1 MSHSFAT
8 AWTVG
13 HQAPL
18 SMGLSHQE
26 YWSGMPFPPPGDLP
40 NPFNL
45 CSKPMRCML
54 LFAWDLF
61 AIQRSQMIPNIIN
74 PGKRQFVLS
83 PMIKSLYLRAPISWL
98 CECLCVHACTQS
110 LSLVP
115 LSAAPWTIACQV
127 LVYGIF
133 QARILEW
140 IAISYSSGSSS
151 PRDLSHVSCV
161 SCIGRWILYYCTTW
175 ETQYFG

>member
-1 MSHSFAT
+1 MSVQSCLTLWDLIVAL
-8 AWTVG
+8 
-13 HQAPL
+13 QAPL

-26 YWSGMPFPPPGDLP
+26 YWSGLPFLPPD
-40 NPFNL
+40 PFNL

-54 LFAWDLF
+54 IFSGDLF

-74 PGKRQFVLS
+74 PGKGQFVLS
-83 PMIKSLYLRAPISWL
+83 PMIKSLYLRAPVSWL
-98 CECLCVHACTQS
+98 CECLCMHAHTQS
-110 LSLVP
+110 LSPVQLF
-115 LSAAPWTIACQV
+115 AAPWTIACQV

-140 IAISYSSGSSS
+140 ITISYSSGSSW
-151 PRDLSHVSCV
+151 PRDLSHVSCI

-175 ETQYFG
+175 ETQYLG